1 MKKRRSFTLLEVLI
15 ALLLITT
22 ALPML
27 ISPYFHEMIHSTF
40 YKKAMQR
47 EEQKSMLQVAFFEA
61 LHYKK
66 LKLADTL
73 LDKWNEVDPSWLPQ
87 GFPKAS
93 YKFIRIKPEKIAEQ
107 PPKVELWALI
117 LKWQDDKNEQKPL
130 YIVLE
135 K

>member
-1 MKKRRSFTLLEVLI
+1 MKKRSFTLLEVLI

-22 ALPML
+22 ALPLL
-27 ISPYFHEMIHSTF
+27 ISPYLHEMIHAS
-40 YKKAMQR
+40 YYNKMLQR
-47 EEQKSMLQVAFFEA
+47 EEERSMLRAAFFEA
-61 LHYKK
+61 LHLKK
-66 LKLADTL
+66 LKLSDAL

-93 YKFIRIKPEKIAEQ
+93 YKFTRIKPEKLSD
-107 PPKVELWALI
+107 PMPKVELWALI
-117 LKWQDDKNEQKPL
+117 LKWQDEKSEPNPL